1 MESLRQAR
9 LGALAMDDGMC
20 TRQAAADCFRAVG
33 VDVRPARGAPWPVE
47 EHCDRG
53 TAGRYPVAAV
63 GGRSLS
69 GCSGVACARE
79 TRLSHRTGWFGV
91 GTRFHVGGSPFIPAG
106 GLVRA
111 PRMAE

>member
-1 MESLRQAR
+1 MESLRRAR

-69 GCSGVACARE
+69 GCSGVGGSPGGPTFRRAVWS
-79 TRLSHRTGWFGV
+79 LW
-91 GTRFHVGGSPFIPAG
+91 GTHFNVGGSLF
-106 GLVRA
+106 
-111 PRMAE
+111 

>member
-1 MESLRQAR
+1 MESLRRAH
-9 LGALAMDDGMC
+9 LGALAMGDGMC

-33 VDVRPARGAPWPVE
+33 VDVRPAQGAPWPVE

-69 GCSGVACARE
+69 GRSGVACPGGGP
-79 TRLSHRTGWFGV
+79 LSGKTNL
-91 GTRFHVGGSPFIPAG
+91 IAG
-106 GLVRA
+106 GKRVT
-111 PRMAE
+111 MGQSI

>member
-1 MESLRQAR
+1 MESLRWAR

-53 TAGRYPVAAV
+53 AAGRYPGAAV

-69 GCSGVACARE
+69 GCSGVACSPGARLIS
-79 TRLSHRTGWFGV
+79 RAVFFRFGTPFRV
-91 GTRFHVGGSPFIPAG
+91 GSSIFFPPGDLDGP
-106 GLVRA
+106 
-111 PRMAE
+111 PRI

>member
-1 MESLRQAR
+1 
-9 LGALAMDDGMC
+9 MDDGMC

-69 GCSGVACARE
+69 GCSGVAGPRG
-79 TRLSHRTGWFGV
+79 TRLFTRDIFLSV
-91 GTRFHVGGSPFIPAG
+91 GTRLQLGAHNSFSPRDVGGP
-106 GLVRA
+106 
-111 PRMAE
+111 PRI